1 MCFGSC
7 SKLKISTFL
16 GICSY
21 GMHIFYFIFVQFM
34 QFPVLHFGLAH
45 SGSRPF
51 NWLLAFPQ
59 SGLSDAG
66 KVTLKFV
73 SQSSSR
79 IQDSQVS
86 TPLAQF
92 EDPTPSP
99 ALDPR
104 RPSRLVA
111 QGGRDEPDTGEVPKR
126 ARRASEPPVKGIV
139 HVLSSNCAVFWIL
152 SISAGQ

>member
-1 MCFGSC
+1 
-7 SKLKISTFL
+7 
-16 GICSY
+16 
-21 GMHIFYFIFVQFM
+21 MHIFYFIFVQFM

-45 SGSRPF
+45 SGSQPF
-51 NWLLAFPQ
+51 NWLLAIPQ

-99 ALDPR
+99 ALSPR

-126 ARRASEPPVKGIV
+126 ARRASEPPVKGTSYFLQIV
-139 HVLSSNCAVFWIL
+139 LCFGSCPLVLGDSIDTCDNIDSVHL
-152 SISAGQ
+152 SLVHR